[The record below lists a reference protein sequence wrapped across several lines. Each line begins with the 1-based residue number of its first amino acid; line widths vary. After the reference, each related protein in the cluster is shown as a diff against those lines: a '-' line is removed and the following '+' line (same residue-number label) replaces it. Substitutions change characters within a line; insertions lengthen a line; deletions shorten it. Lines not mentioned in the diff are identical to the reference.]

1 MPAMFDLINFTEQG
15 WGGAL
20 LKGLWM
26 TLQIS
31 AGAFLVGL
39 AIGLAVACLKL
50 GGPKP
55 LRPNAFAASIWPK
68 GIAWIAARKISDA

>member
-31 AGAFLVGL
+31 AGAFVVGL
-39 AIGLAVACLKL
+39 AIGLVVACLSWAR
-50 GGPKP
+50 PSR
-55 LRPNAFAASIWPK
+55 LRPWRGSIPRCS
-68 GIAWIAARKISDA
+68 GRCRSCC